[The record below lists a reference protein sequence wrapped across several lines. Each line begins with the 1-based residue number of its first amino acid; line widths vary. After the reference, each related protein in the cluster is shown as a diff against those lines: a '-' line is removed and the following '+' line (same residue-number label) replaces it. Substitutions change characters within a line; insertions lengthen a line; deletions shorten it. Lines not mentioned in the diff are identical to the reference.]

1 MQLVGIYFSHFL
13 EAAKFKIMVPADSV
27 PMRTSFLCDE
37 RQRRGEKGRD
47 GGSKRR
53 GETSFL
59 YKDANLVM
67 GPQPPDLI

>member
-1 MQLVGIYFSHFL
+1 
-13 EAAKFKIMVPADSV
+13 MVPADSV